1 MWVLMKQWIV
11 LCVWC
16 SSRSQKD
23 SFCEFACVVLYYGA
37 LLWRNVNTSGAV
49 LCFVLLSRIIRSRM
63 RNEMTMSGESKN
75 YSV

>member
-16 SSRSQKD
+16 SSMSQED
-23 SFCEFACVVLYYGA
+23 SFCEFAFVVLYYGA
-37 LLWRNVNTSGAV
+37 LLWRNVNTIGAL

-63 RNEMTMSGESKN
+63 RNEMTMSGESK
-75 YSV
+75 Y